1 MRQPDKHG
9 REHRKYIR
17 LDKRYKHFQ
26 TVKEYPEKHG
36 NHTHG
41 SVKDHA
47 HTCRK
52 EYHGNRAKLHYMP
65 GEHIGKQPYHQ

>member
-1 MRQPDKHG
+1 MSVLMRQPDKHG

-36 NHTHG
+36 NH
-41 SVKDHA
+41 SWI
-47 HTCRK
+47 R
-52 EYHGNRAKLHYMP
+52 
-65 GEHIGKQPYHQ
+65 